1 MYQLG
6 AGLLRVVTRRDLET
20 TKAAVLVTAR
30 WTSRVNIGIEA
41 MKMLTVTT
49 LVAGVLVAAAVGSA
63 GTAAAVPTNGS
74 ADVVVKALQD
84 QGYNV
89 QFNEPSNM
97 QLSRCTVNGVHG
109 VPVMM
114 AADGNLMVM
123 MQDNH
128 FDTVVVDLNCPSSNN

>member
-1 MYQLG
+1 MKTL
-6 AGLLRVVTRRDLET
+6 TI
-20 TKAAVLVTAR
+20 TA
-30 WTSRVNIGIEA
+30 
-41 MKMLTVTT
+41 
-49 LVAGVLVAAAVGSA
+49 LVAGVLAAAAVGFA
-63 GTAAAVPTNGS
+63 GTAATVPSNGS

-114 AADGNLMVM
+114 AADGNVMVM
-123 MQDNH
+123 MQENH